1 MTTASYQ
8 KALRFIL
15 RWEGGFVDDP
25 ADRGGR
31 TNRGVTQRT
40 YDSWRSRQGLA
51 PRDVK
56 DIEEAEVSA
65 IYEGDYWIP
74 PRCDILA
81 SPLDL
86 AEFDTA
92 VNMGVRRSV
101 RILQT
106 VLGCGVDG
114 AFGDTTKTAAAN
126 CDPGD
131 AVVQYCKVREG
142 IYRGIVQRDPTQ
154 ARFLKGWMNRLN
166 ALRAEA
172 GIPGLEA
179 AGRVD
184 FGDTGAIA
192 KVPDLDEGQPLDNW
206 R

>member
-1 MTTASYQ
+1 MGTPAYE
-8 KALRFIL
+8 KALRFVL

-40 YDSWRSRQGLA
+40 YDSWRSRQGQP

-56 DIEEAEVSA
+56 DIEESEVSK

-74 PRCDILA
+74 PRCDVLA
-81 SPLDL
+81 TPIDL
-86 AEFDTA
+86 VGFDTA

-114 AFGDTTKTAAAN
+114 SFGKNTRDAADA
-126 CDPGD
+126 CDPGST
-131 AVVQYCKVREG
+131 VVQYCKVREG
-142 IYRGIVQRDPTQ
+142 IYRGIVAKDPTQ
-154 ARFLKGWMNRLN
+154 GKFLKGWMNRLN

-172 GIPGLEA
+172 GIAGMEA
-179 AGRVD
+179 RAKVD
-184 FGDTGAIA
+184 FGDTGSIA
-192 KVPDLDEGQPLDNW
+192 RVRDLDEGEALEKW

>member
-1 MTTASYQ
+1 MPTPAYP

-56 DIEEAEVSA
+56 GIEEAEVSA

-86 AEFDTA
+86 VEFDTA
-92 VNMGVRRSV
+92 VNMGPRRAV

-114 AFGDTTKTAAAN
+114 AFGGDTIAAAAT
-126 CDPGD
+126 CDPGNT
-131 AVVQYCKVREG
+131 VVEYCKVREG

-154 ARFLKGWMNRLN
+154 ARFIKGWMNRLN

-179 AGRVD
+179 AVKVD
-184 FGDTGAIA
+184 FGDTGSIA
-192 KVPDLDEGQPLDNW
+192 KVPDLGEDQQLESW

>member
-1 MTTASYQ
+1 MPTPAYQ
-8 KALRFIL
+8 SALRFVL

-40 YDSWRSRQGLA
+40 YDSWRARQGQPA
-51 PRDVK
+51 RDVK
-56 DIEEAEVSA
+56 HIEETEVSA

-81 SPLDL
+81 RPIDL
-86 AEFDTA
+86 VEFDTA

-114 AFGDTTKTAAAN
+114 SFGQNTKDAAAN
-126 CDPGD
+126 CDPGST
-131 AVVQYCKVREG
+131 VVQYCKVREG
-142 IYRGIVQRDPTQ
+142 IYRSIVARDPTQ

-179 AGRVD
+179 AAKVD
-184 FGDTGAIA
+184 FGDTSAIA
-192 KVPDLDEGQPLDNW
+192 KVPDLDENQPLDTW